1 MLLGQAGIRE
11 VCFAK
16 WCGAPRGGAHPVFF
30 EAKNSKW
37 IITESP
43 SRQLAASKTPVG
55 PPVPLAIFPARSSLK
70 MTFGPCSSYNSLKS
84 RLIFWRYSG
93 DILDAKTR
101 LYPYRAQFINSVFA
115 RHRYLPTAGKF
126 RKIQFATWTKK
137 SNALSQN
144 ASAHSTA

>member
-1 MLLGQAGIRE
+1 METACILLGQAGIRE

-55 PPVPLAIFPARSSLK
+55 PPVPLAIFPGSLEPQNDLRSVVRVI
-70 MTFGPCSSYNSLKS
+70 TPY
-84 RLIFWRYSG
+84 
-93 DILDAKTR
+93 ILLEIA
-101 LYPYRAQFINSVFA
+101 V
-115 RHRYLPTAGKF
+115 
-126 RKIQFATWTKK
+126 
-137 SNALSQN
+137 
-144 ASAHSTA
+144 

>member
-84 RLIFWRYSG
+84 PFDILEIFWRYFG
-93 DILDAKTR
+93 R
-101 LYPYRAQFINSVFA
+101 QNSP
-115 RHRYLPTAGKF
+115 LP
-126 RKIQFATWTKK
+126 I
-137 SNALSQN
+137 
-144 ASAHSTA
+144 